1 MGSHENKSRMRQ
13 FLNWRQILPSL
24 ITLGAM
30 LSGFLSILSVVWGF
44 HSGALEAVVEMNRH
58 YLNAARLIMLAMIL
72 DGIDGNLARWLKG
85 TSEFGAELD
94 TYVDMTAFGIA
105 PAILIFAVT
114 LSPETPPLL
123 RLLLPSAVALSG
135 VVRLARFKVADP
147 MRGQGGYGGLPITA
161 NAGWVALFVFI
172 SQVPPTGDFFH
183 EDLFSLQRGWFA
195 TVFLI
200 GILIFISLQVSNVR
214 YPKPTKKAA
223 IFIPSA
229 ILVFLFVFLPKR
241 YSIWTA
247 VILLMLGLVYAVAG
261 PMFVKGAELHQ
272 AHRERKRASE
282 PQPHKTKPHRRKR
295 RSRRR

>member
-1 MGSHENKSRMRQ
+1 MRTHKNPNRVRQ
-13 FLNWRQILPSL
+13 FLNWRQIIPSI
-24 ITLGAM
+24 ITLAAM
-30 LSGFLSILSVVWGF
+30 LAGFLSILSVVWGF
-44 HSGALEAVVEMNRH
+44 HSGSIEAVHEMNRH

-147 MRGQGGYGGLPITA
+147 LRGQGGYGGLPITA

-172 SQVPPTGDFFH
+172 SQVPPTGDFFS

-195 TVFLI
+195 TVFLT
-200 GILIFISLQVSNVR
+200 GILVFISLQVSNVR

-229 ILVFLFVFLPKR
+229 VLVFLFVFLPKR

-247 VILLMLGLVYAVAG
+247 VALLILGLVYAVAG

-272 AHRERKRASE
+272 AHRERKRAK
-282 PQPHKTKPHRRKR
+282 QGAHKTKGHRRKR
-295 RSRRR
+295 RRRKG